1 MLANLKPRS
10 LPLHRLTRFVT
21 KEAIARLLKTHPDQI
36 REIRRWAY
44 VLLVVGKGISRFVS
58 YADLPPIPNVAP
70 PEGRDFR
77 YWLRRWQKKLAPGFW
92 AEFYAEKFQESLS
105 LAELFE
111 WGKLVGVI
119 KFGLPQEMVQALR
132 ETYKIHKL
140 ALSTES
146 NKPCLV
152 AS

>member
-1 MLANLKPRS
+1 MLATLKPRS

-36 REIRRWAY
+36 WEVRRWAY

-77 YWLRRWQKKLAPGFW
+77 ALAAALARKTRSRVLGGILCPEISREFFACRTVRVGQSGGRNKIWPAPGNGAGPPRDLQNSQTRF
-92 AEFYAEKFQESLS
+92 
-105 LAELFE
+105 
-111 WGKLVGVI
+111 V
-119 KFGLPQEMVQALR
+119 
-132 ETYKIHKL
+132 
-140 ALSTES
+140 
-146 NKPCLV
+146 N
-152 AS
+152 